1 MLEFV
6 KKLLGGGNDAAL
18 KKLKKTV
25 DAVDALEEAGHREI
39 ITAGTKELLKLPEF
53 RDADKAH

>member
-1 MLEFV
+1 MVYYMMHPCGHGWIRRTAMLEFV

-25 DAVDALEEAGHREI
+25 DAVDAL
-39 ITAGTKELLKLPEF
+39 
-53 RDADKAH
+53 